1 MLFSSSFYICLAGS
15 ALPGKFVRKLVI
27 IPRKS
32 RLKGRGLVFFDY
44 NFPIIPSLG
53 FYTPPTGL
61 VEETLVPQ
69 WSTAVCILWSRP
81 WILWSGVNTRCSMT
95 RFCYHLFTIFVV
107 FYLPLI
113 LRTTVKASE
122 TFWVPACLTVWHG
135 RLEPGHGDCVPWHR
149 TCLWS
154 ITMSKIFTHHDTWSV
169 ILPYFRRFLLG
180 IAKSSKEFTKVHKL
194 LPSLTCSYKLYFAA
208 TQGNVSLSRR
218 SPGNSAPIQR

>member
-81 WILWSGVNTRCSMT
+81 WILWSGVNTKCSMT
-95 RFCYHLFTIFVV
+95 RFFYHLVIYYFCR
-107 FYLPLI
+107 I
-113 LRTTVKASE
+113 LFAFDFENYSQSIRNILS
-122 TFWVPACLTVWHG
+122 
-135 RLEPGHGDCVPWHR
+135 
-149 TCLWS
+149 TC
-154 ITMSKIFTHHDTWSV
+154 MFD
-169 ILPYFRRFLLG
+169 
-180 IAKSSKEFTKVHKL
+180 
-194 LPSLTCSYKLYFAA
+194 SLTWASR
-208 TQGNVSLSRR
+208 TRSRR
-218 SPGNSAPIQR
+218 LCSLASHMSLIDHDE